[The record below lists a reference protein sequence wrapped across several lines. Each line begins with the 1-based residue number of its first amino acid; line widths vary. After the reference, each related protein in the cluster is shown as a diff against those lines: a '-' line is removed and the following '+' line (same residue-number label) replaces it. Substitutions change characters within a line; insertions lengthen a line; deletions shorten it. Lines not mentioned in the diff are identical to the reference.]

1 MPDSP
6 EPVVDSP
13 TPWVAEHIKQYV
25 GSDGRE
31 GHLWR
36 GVPTLLL
43 TVTGRKT
50 GRRLRSAL
58 IYGRDGDNYVV
69 VASKGG
75 SPKHPLWFLNL
86 RDNPDVELQVGS
98 DTFPARARVTGG
110 AERERLW
117 QAMTKIWPDYN
128 AYQARTTR
136 QIPVVV
142 LEPVAPAQ

>member
-1 MPDSP
+1 MPDS
-6 EPVVDSP
+6 ETPVVDSP
-13 TPWVAEHIKQYV
+13 TPWVAEHIKHYV
-25 GSDGRE
+25 ASDGE
-31 GHLWR
+31 KGHLWR

-58 IYGRDGDNYVV
+58 IYGRDGDRYVI

-75 SPKHPLWFLNL
+75 SDKHPLWYLNL

-98 DTFPARARVTGG
+98 DTFPARAHITTG

-117 QAMTKIWPDYN
+117 QSMAKIWPDYN
-128 AYQARTTR
+128 TYQSRTKR
-136 QIPVVV
+136 QIPVIA
-142 LEPVAPAQ
+142 LERTVSG